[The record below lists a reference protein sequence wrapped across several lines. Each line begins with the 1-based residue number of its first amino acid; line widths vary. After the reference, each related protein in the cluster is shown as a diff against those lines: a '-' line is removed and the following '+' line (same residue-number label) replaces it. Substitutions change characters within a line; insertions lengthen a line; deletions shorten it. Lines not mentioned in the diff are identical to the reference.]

1 MANDPY
7 QELGASRTASADEL
21 RKSFRKLAKEL
32 HPDRN
37 PGDAKA
43 EERFKRVS
51 AAFDL
56 LGDPDKRA
64 KFDRGEMDADG
75 REIHRGFDPRG
86 PGGGGMGGGFGG
98 AGFGGGG
105 PGGSGGFG
113 ARFEGADLDDILG
126 DMFGR
131 GGGGAGG
138 GGPFGGRGFSPKGQ
152 DVRSRLEIDLEEAV
166 RGGSKRVSFPDAR
179 ELNITIPKGA
189 HDGQVLRL
197 KGQGRPGRGGAPAG
211 DALVELTVRPHPVY
225 RAEGADL
232 HMDLPVS
239 LPDAV
244 LGAKVSAPTP
254 DGEVSLTVA
263 PRSSS
268 GAVLR
273 LKGRGGVDAETGRRG
288 DLFARLMIALPEGPD
303 PELERFAET
312 ARRERPYQP
321 RRR

>member
-7 QELGASRTASADEL
+7 QELGAPRTATAGEL
-21 RKSFRKLAKEL
+21 RKSFHKLAKEL

-56 LGDPDKRA
+56 LGDAEKRA
-64 KFDRGEMDADG
+64 KFDRGELDADG

-86 PGGGGMGGGFGG
+86 AGGMGGGPGG
-98 AGFGGGG
+98 GFGGGG
-105 PGGSGGFG
+105 PGGPGGFG

-131 GGGGAGG
+131 GGGAGGG

-189 HDGQVLRL
+189 HHGQVLRL
-197 KGQGRPGRGGAPAG
+197 KGQGRPGRGGAATAG
-211 DALVELTVRPHPVY
+211 DALVELAIRPHPIY
-225 RAEGADL
+225 RVEGADL

-244 LGAKVSAPTP
+244 LGAKVAAPTP

-303 PELERFAET
+303 PELERVAET
-312 ARRERPYQP
+312 LRRERPYQP